1 MTSKKKSAPT
11 TMFWERI
18 SNRIKR
24 HSVDFWISVVAFIL
38 SILALLMRVF
48 AI

>member
-1 MTSKKKSAPT
+1 MISKKKSAPNG
-11 TMFWERI
+11 MFWERMG
-18 SNRIKR
+18 NRIRR
-24 HSVDFWISVVAFIL
+24 HSIDFWISVTALIL

>member
-1 MTSKKKSAPT
+1 MNSKKNSAPI

-18 SNRIKR
+18 SNRTKW
-24 HSVDFWISVVAFIL
+24 HSVEFGISVTAFIL